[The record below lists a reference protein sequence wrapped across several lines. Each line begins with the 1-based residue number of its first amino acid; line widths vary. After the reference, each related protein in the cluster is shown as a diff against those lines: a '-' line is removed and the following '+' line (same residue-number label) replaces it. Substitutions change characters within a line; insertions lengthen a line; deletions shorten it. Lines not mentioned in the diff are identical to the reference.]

1 MVVRAADGDTSDT
14 KASGGAS
21 VASSVGIVPMT
32 GAGEVANVGS
42 CDATKGG
49 VRYIAS
55 GHDRNGFPARA
66 QFVCMGGLS
75 AAGREPTADTSPAT
89 AEGIINAGYLRVAG
103 CVALVASAGVADV
116 TGGGVL
122 ARGERGTPAQI
133 RVRDSVDAPSSLGIG
148 GALAGAS
155 ISAVELTCRTSV
167 LSAGGREPTAG
178 GTIPSDVA
186 DVMVIGSIADVEV
199 GLGFSVAT
207 DALLVSARW
216 LPPTGLSPLD
226 FHLRPLIPPGG

>member
-1 MVVRAADGDTSDT
+1 MFAVIGSAWWAPTRAD
-14 KASGGAS
+14 
-21 VASSVGIVPMT
+21 
-32 GAGEVANVGS
+32 GEVANVGS

-49 VRYIAS
+49 VRYIAP
-55 GHDRNGFPARA
+55 GHYRNGFPARA

-89 AEGIINAGYLRVAG
+89 AEGIISAGYLRVAG
-103 CVALVASAGVADV
+103 CVALVVSAGVADV

-122 ARGERGTPAQI
+122 AGGERGTPAQI
-133 RVRDSVDAPSSLGIG
+133 RVRGSVDAPSSVGIG